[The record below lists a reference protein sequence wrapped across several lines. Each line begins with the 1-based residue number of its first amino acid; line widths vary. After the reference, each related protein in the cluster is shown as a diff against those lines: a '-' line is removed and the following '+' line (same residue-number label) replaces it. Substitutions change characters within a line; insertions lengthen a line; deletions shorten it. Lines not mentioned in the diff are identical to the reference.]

1 MLDLAYAC
9 EFSRDVRDYSTSLN
23 IATPATRLQEYS
35 SVIKLIIIILL
46 HLCFG
51 SLTTYV
57 GTFTQ
62 GAGVT

>member
-1 MLDLAYAC
+1 M
-9 EFSRDVRDYSTSLN
+9 RDYSISLN
-23 IATPATRLQEYS
+23 IATRATRLQDYS

-46 HLCFG
+46 LLCFG

-62 GAGVT
+62 GTGVT